1 MRILHVY
8 KDYDPVLGGIE
19 NHIRLLAE
27 GQTARGHKVAVLVTS
42 LTTRTTVEDRGGVR
56 VIKAGRALTLSST
69 PISLS
74 LPVYLA
80 RLRPDITHLHF
91 PYPLGEVAHL
101 LFGRGRPTVI
111 TYHSDVVRQQGWLRF
126 YRPFLRRILRRAD
139 RIIATSPHYV
149 ATSPYLRDV
158 ADRCRVIP
166 LGIEVARF
174 AQADPEAVRAL
185 RDRFGAPLLLFVG
198 RLRYYKG
205 LPHLLRALQGLP
217 EARLVVVGDGPMRSA
232 WEAEAL
238 ALNLAGRVHFV
249 GEVGQD
255 ELPAYYHACDL
266 FVLPADQRSE
276 AFGAV
281 LLEAMA
287 SGRPVIST
295 ELGTGTSWVN
305 RHGET
310 GWVVPPADSEA
321 LRQAI
326 QRLLEDEPLR
336 QRLGEEARR
345 WAQEFDVQALVD
357 RVLALY
363 EEVLEGRATLRTHQ
377 AG

>member
-27 GQTARGHKVAVLVTS
+27 GQAARGHQVAVLVTS
-42 LTTRTTVEDRGGVR
+42 LTPRTTVEDRGGVR
-56 VIKAGRALTLSST
+56 VIKAGRAMTLSST

-101 LFGRGRPTVI
+101 LFGQGRPTVI
-111 TYHSDVVRQQGWLRF
+111 TYHSDVVRQQGWLRL
-126 YRPFLRRILRRAD
+126 YRPLLWRVLRRAD

-149 ATSPYLRDV
+149 ATSPYLREV

-174 AQADPEAVRAL
+174 AQANPEAVRAL
-185 RDRFGAPLLLFVG
+185 RGRFGAPLLLFVG

-205 LPHLLRALQGLP
+205 LPHLLRALQGVP
-217 EARLVVVGDGPMRSA
+217 EARLVVVGDGPMRST
-232 WEAEAL
+232 WEAEAQGL
-238 ALNLAGRVHFV
+238 GVADRVHFV
-249 GEVGQD
+249 GEVGQE

-310 GWVVPPADSEA
+310 GWVVPPADPEA
-321 LRQAI
+321 LGQAV
-326 QRLLEDEPLR
+326 RHLLEDEPLR
-336 QRLGEEARR
+336 WRLAEGARR
-345 WAQEFDVQALVD
+345 RAWEFDVQAMVD
-357 RVLALY
+357 RVLMLY
-363 EEVLEGRATLRTHQ
+363 REVLDALGRTGAEGS
-377 AG
+377 